1 MNRLTVLTVILTL
14 GLVYA
19 QDTGGSS
26 GGVSPSESAVLE
38 ATAEIV
44 DAEGNVIGDANFT
57 TGEGETG
64 YVTVQIGVSEGS
76 GLTPGEHGVHIH
88 ETGECSAPDFE
99 SAGGHYNP
107 TGAQHGL
114 LNPEGP
120 HAGDLPNLMV
130 SENGTVDY
138 VVTTALVT
146 ASDGERT
153 LFDGDGS
160 ALMIHESADDYVTDS
175 GGDSG
180 SRVACGVITQP

>member
-1 MNRLTVLTVILTL
+1 MKRRTTFFLTALLCAGLT
-14 GLVYA
+14 YA
-19 QDTGGSS
+19 QTTGGA
-26 GGVSPSESAVLE
+26 SPSESANLV
-38 ATAEIV
+38 ATAEII
-44 DAEGNVIGDANFT
+44 DADGNVIGDANFT
-57 TGEGETG
+57 TGVDDSSF
-64 YVTVQIGVSEGS
+64 VTVQIGLSEGS
-76 GLTPGEHGVHIH
+76 GLAPGEHGVHVH
-88 ETGECSAPDFE
+88 EVGECSAPDFE

-130 SENGTVDY
+130 SQNGTVDY

-160 ALMIHESADDYVTDS
+160 ALMIHAGADDYVTDS
-175 GGDSG
+175 SGDSG